1 MNNILVSVK
10 KLDHYKELPLPSYAT
25 IDSAGMDLIAA
36 IPEKEPIELWPRERK
51 LIPTGIAIALP
62 KGFEAQIRPR
72 SGLSIKNGITVIN
85 TPGTI
90 DADYRGE
97 IFVSL
102 INLSETVFTITRG
115 IRIAQIVIA
124 RYERIN
130 WNLTNNLDE
139 TTRGSGGF
147 GSTGDAHM

>member
-1 MNNILVSVK
+1 MSNVLVSIK
-10 KLDHYKELPLPSYAT
+10 KLEHYKELPLPSYAT
-25 IDSAGMDLIAA
+25 IDSAGMDLMAA
-36 IPEKEPIELWPRERK
+36 ISENESVELLPRQRK

-72 SGLSIKNGITVIN
+72 SGLAIKSGITVTN
-85 TPGTI
+85 APGTI

-102 INLSETVFTITRG
+102 INLSEETFQIKRG
-115 IRIAQIVIA
+115 MRVAQMVIA

-130 WNLTNNLDE
+130 WNLTESLDE
-139 TTRGSGGF
+139 TARGAGGL
-147 GSTGDAHM
+147 GSTGL